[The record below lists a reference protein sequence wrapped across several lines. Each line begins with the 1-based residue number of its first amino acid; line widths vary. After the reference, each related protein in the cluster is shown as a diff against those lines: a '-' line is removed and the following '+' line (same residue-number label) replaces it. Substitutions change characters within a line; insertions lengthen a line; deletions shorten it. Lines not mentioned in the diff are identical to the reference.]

1 MKDGAACSG
10 GEDVVAPRPQTPL
23 RVLACPKFMFVHL
36 APLDG
41 GSSTTDTAPIME
53 YIFSWLM
60 GLGLSETAARFT
72 ALGSGILL
80 VAVLA
85 WLANLV
91 AKQLILRV
99 VKYLVAR
106 TPTKWDD
113 KFVERDVFSR
123 LSHLAP
129 AIVIYLGLPLVLG
142 AYPTATVF
150 AIKLTQIYMIVVGLL
165 VLNGL
170 LSAANDIYQTF
181 EASRQIPLTSFIQV
195 IKVVLWCIGG
205 IVVVAI
211 LVDKTPLYLLSG
223 LGAITAVLMIVFKD
237 PILGFVGGIQL
248 SANKMV
254 AIGDWIEMPSH
265 KANGDVIDVAL
276 TTVKVRNW
284 DKTITTIPTYDLI
297 SKPFKNWKGIQDMGG
312 RRICRSVHLDQ
323 NSIRFL
329 DDEALARLSRIQVL
343 REFLQ
348 LKQAEVGEY
357 NEQHQVDDSS
367 PVNGRR
373 LTNVG
378 TFRAYVEAYL
388 RTHPR
393 IREDMTFLV
402 RQEAP
407 GPSGLPIQ
415 IYVFTDTT
423 AWGEYEGIQ
432 SDIFDHVL
440 AVLPEFGLRVFQDPT
455 GMDWR
460 QRD

>member
-1 MKDGAACSG
+1 MDYVFSG
-10 GEDVVAPRPQTPL
+10 LQ
-23 RVLACPKFMFVHL
+23 
-36 APLDG
+36 
-41 GSSTTDTAPIME
+41 
-53 YIFSWLM
+53 
-60 GLGLSETAARFT
+60 GLGLSDNAAQITAV
-72 ALGSGILL
+72 GGGILL

-85 WLANLV
+85 WLANLI
-91 AKQLILRV
+91 AKQIILRV

-106 TPTKWDD
+106 TATKWDD
-113 KFVERDVFSR
+113 KFVQRNVFGR

-129 AIVIYLGLPLVLG
+129 AIVIYLGLPLVIG
-142 AYPTATVF
+142 AYPTATVV

-165 VLNGL
+165 AVHGL

-181 EASRQIPLTSFIQV
+181 ETSRQIPLTSFIQV
-195 IKVVLWCIGG
+195 IKVMLWCVGG

-211 LVDKTPLYLLSG
+211 IVDKTPLYLLSG
-223 LGAITAVLMIVFKD
+223 LGALTAVLMIVFKD

-297 SKPFKNWKGIQDMGG
+297 SRPFKNWKGMKESGG
-312 RRICRSVHLDQ
+312 RRICRAIHLDQ

-329 DDEALARLSRIQVL
+329 DGASLARVSKIQM
-343 REFLQ
+343 LQ
-348 LKQAEVGEY
+348 DYLEQKQEEVDEH
-357 NEQHQVDDSS
+357 NEQNQVDGSS

-388 RTHPR
+388 RAHPK
-393 IREDMTFLV
+393 IRKDMTFLV
-402 RQEAP
+402 RQQAP
-407 GPSGLPIQ
+407 GRHGLPLQ

-423 AWGEYEGIQ
+423 VWAEYEGIQ
-432 SDIFDHVL
+432 ADVFDHVL
-440 AVLPEFGLRVFQDPT
+440 AILPEFGLRVFQDT
-455 GMDWR
+455 TDIQVSEGE
-460 QRD
+460 Q